1 MSSTLSAPTQNA
13 EHALACA
20 FPELFRKQAEEEPVN
35 FDLNRDTPCSMGI
48 PQYSTS
54 DEKDMKKTYSPVDQS
69 NIQSIECLA
78 EHPSSLKQTNK
89 QKSYIKTS
97 PKQTQ
102 PHVLN

>member
-48 PQYSTS
+48 PRYSTS

-78 EHPSSLKQTNK
+78 EHPQFFKTNK
-89 QKSYIKTS
+89 QTKIIYK
-97 PKQTQ
+97 
-102 PHVLN
+102 N